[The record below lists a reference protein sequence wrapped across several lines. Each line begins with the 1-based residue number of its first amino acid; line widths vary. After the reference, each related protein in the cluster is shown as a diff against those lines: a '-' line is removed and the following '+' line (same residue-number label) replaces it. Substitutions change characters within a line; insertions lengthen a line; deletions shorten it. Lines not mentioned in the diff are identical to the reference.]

1 MRRLLENGANSS
13 FVNQI
18 FDVEVP
24 AHVVAADPFKKGQEA
39 GPKISL
45 PADIFAPDRPNS
57 TGFDLS
63 NPEVLAHLQAQ
74 RARRQTWS
82 YGDLGQ
88 VRPVH
93 SPATGDQIGQ
103 IRFLSADQARQ
114 LAAAAT
120 PWQITPAE
128 RAAVLRK
135 AADLYESHAEAFF
148 ALLTHEAGKTLS
160 DCIGELREAVD
171 FLRYYAHQAEALAS
185 NSDGIFTCISPWNF
199 PLAIFTGQIAAALAM
214 GNGVL
219 AKPAEA
225 TSLIAVQATA
235 LLHQAGVPKTC
246 LQLLPGEGAVV
257 GPVLCSAPN
266 VSGVCFTGSTATA
279 QAINR
284 VMAENL
290 PPQDT
295 QKQEEAID
303 PRPKCIQRKRSPKS
317 WFELLRWGFQESEE
331 KASQS
336 PFRHRK

>member
-1 MRRLLENGANSS
+1 M
-13 FVNQI
+13 
-18 FDVEVP
+18 
-24 AHVVAADPFKKGQEA
+24 
-39 GPKISL
+39 
-45 PADIFAPDRPNS
+45 
-57 TGFDLS
+57 
-63 NPEVLAHLQAQ
+63 
-74 RARRQTWS
+74 
-82 YGDLGQ
+82 
-88 VRPVH
+88 H

-290 PPQDT
+290 PPQAPLIAETGGLNAMIVDST
-295 QKQEEAID
+295 ALLEQAVQD
-303 PRPKCIQRKRSPKS
+303 VVDQRLSIRRST
-317 WFELLRWGFQESEE
+317 LLGTADALCA
-331 KASQS
+331 K
-336 PFRHRK
+336 